1 MRDKILTVMVCG
13 GIGNQLFCYAHAYSY
28 ARSHG
33 LSLKLDLLDYDAG
46 YFRAY
51 QLDRLCIKYDAVTHY
66 TLPFSIIYKTR
77 RFMIP
82 LLYRKY
88 IKECRAYHY
97 QALPDTD
104 SMYMEGY
111 WQCPKYFS
119 DHIGDLRQLFT
130 LKAEEDIK
138 HLESFSEK
146 LPKDSVAVHIRR
158 GDFLKGGCCLA
169 VEYYKNATERI
180 LREVSDPHF
189 IIFSDDPKWVKNSF
203 LSIFNNKNMVVS
215 DAIEVIDDDLINIFA
230 IASCEHQ
237 IISNSSYSW
246 WGGIEY
252 T

>member
-1 MRDKILTVMVCG
+1 MC
-13 GIGNQLFCYAHAYSY
+13 S
-28 ARSHG
+28 S
-33 LSLKLDLLDYDAG
+33 DL
-46 YFRAY
+46 
-51 QLDRLCIKYDAVTHY
+51 
-66 TLPFSIIYKTR
+66 
-77 RFMIP
+77 
-82 LLYRKY
+82 
-88 IKECRAYHY
+88 
-97 QALPDTD
+97 
-104 SMYMEGY
+104 
-111 WQCPKYFS
+111 
-119 DHIGDLRQLFT
+119 
-130 LKAEEDIK
+130 K

-246 WGGIEY
+246 WGGVLNTHRDKIVIAPVPDYLRNTDYYPDEWIKIPARLQI
-252 T
+252 